1 MSSYITYD
9 VLDPTCL
16 GPHAV
21 ARWAADTPAAV
32 ALEHVDGSTISYADL
47 DRRARAWA
55 TVLAARGVTPGDHVA
70 TMLPNTFDAHLTMLA
85 LGWLKVVEVPLN
97 VAFTGR
103 VLAYSL
109 DHSDATT
116 LIVAPQFLDAVRAVE
131 AEVPDLQHLVV
142 LDDATRAELDAGAPD
157 AAIDLVGPQ
166 YRDVHSLMFTSGT
179 TGPSKAVI
187 TPWAVVYQ
195 FWSWVPDDAL
205 ARGDGLYCAMP
216 LFHNSGRS
224 AFNYAMARGA
234 RFVLRD
240 RFSATQFWD
249 DVRVTGCVTA
259 ALVGPMTALLA
270 AAPARDDDADTP
282 LRNVIL
288 GPMIPEIEQFE
299 ARFGVRVATGYGQ
312 TETGMA
318 VTTGWEHGPWQN
330 CGRRREDYPWPEV
343 RIVDEFDEP
352 VAPGDVGELVV
363 RSAEPWALNVG
374 YYRMPEQTAAAWRNG
389 WFHTGDAFRCD
400 DDGWYYFVDR
410 MRDTIRRRG
419 ENISSFEVETLV
431 AEHPAVSE
439 CAAIGVPAA
448 LGEDDVMVAV
458 IVTDR
463 AAFDPAELLDFLT
476 PRMPKFMLPRY
487 VEVVDDL
494 PRTEASMRIRKHE
507 LRARGITQATWDR
520 EATG

>member
-1 MSSYITYD
+1 
-9 VLDPTCL
+9 
-16 GPHAV
+16 
-21 ARWAADTPAAV
+21 
-32 ALEHVDGSTISYADL
+32 
-47 DRRARAWA
+47 
-55 TVLAARGVTPGDHVA
+55 
-70 TMLPNTFDAHLTMLA
+70 
-85 LGWLKVVEVPLN
+85 
-97 VAFTGR
+97 
-103 VLAYSL
+103 
-109 DHSDATT
+109 
-116 LIVAPQFLDAVRAVE
+116 
-131 AEVPDLQHLVV
+131 
-142 LDDATRAELDAGAPD
+142 
-157 AAIDLVGPQ
+157 
-166 YRDVHSLMFTSGT
+166 
-179 TGPSKAVI
+179 
-187 TPWAVVYQ
+187 
-195 FWSWVPDDAL
+195 
-205 ARGDGLYCAMP
+205 
-216 LFHNSGRS
+216 
-224 AFNYAMARGA
+224 
-234 RFVLRD
+234 
-240 RFSATQFWD
+240 
-249 DVRVTGCVTA
+249 
-259 ALVGPMTALLA
+259 MTAVLA

-318 VTTGWEHGPWQN
+318 VTTGWDHGPWQN

-463 AAFDPAELLDFLT
+463 AAFDPGELLDFLT

-507 LRARGITQATWDR
+507 LRARGITDATWDR